1 MPARFVLSGDHP
13 LDGGHGRE
21 LLRSY
26 LRDISRVPLLSADQ
40 EITLGRQVQQLIA
53 IEDTRE
59 ELRLRGGGLPPSE
72 EQLAEATGL
81 SVPVLQKR
89 LRLGLRA
96 KERMVSANL
105 RLVVSIAKNYTN
117 SSFEL
122 ADLIQEGTIGLV
134 RGVEKFDPSRGYKFS
149 TYAYWWIRQGIT
161 RAIASQ
167 SRLIRLPSHV
177 SEKLSRIRKAQREL
191 AQRLGRKANWH
202 ELAAETDLSEAVLRQ
217 TLEQLPQP
225 VSLDRSLGGD
235 QDTELM
241 ELVED
246 LHHSPEQSL
255 MRQHLHEAMEEL
267 LTELSEREAQVLRE
281 RFGLNDDHPRTLTE
295 IGADLHLSRER
306 VRQIEAQALL
316 KLRQPCQRQRMREF
330 LGSLD

>member
-1 MPARFVLSGDHP
+1 MRGTSSTDVVRQYLCDIGRVAMLSEEEELTLARL
-13 LDGGHGRE
+13 
-21 LLRSY
+21 
-26 LRDISRVPLLSADQ
+26 
-40 EITLGRQVQQLIA
+40 VQQ
-53 IEDTRE
+53 RE
-59 ELRLRGGGLPPSE
+59 RIL
-72 EQLAEATGL
+72 EQHPGVEKPQADLAAVARSSGL
-81 SVPVLQKR
+81 SETA
-89 LRLGLRA
+89 LRQTLHQGRRA
-96 KERMVSANL
+96 KERMIQANL
-105 RLVVSIAKNYTN
+105 RLVVAVAKKYQQQGV
-117 SSFEL
+117 EL
-122 ADLIQEGTIGLV
+122 LDLVQEGTLGLE
-134 RGVEKFDPSRGYKFS
+134 RGVERFDPTRGFRFS
-149 TYAYWWIRQGIT
+149 TFAYWWIRQGIT

>member
-1 MPARFVLSGDHP
+1 MPSASSTDVIRQ
-13 LDGGHGRE
+13 
-21 LLRSY
+21 Y
-26 LRDISRVPLLSADQ
+26 LRDIGRVAMLTEEEEL
-40 EITLGRQVQQLIA
+40 TLARLVQQ
-53 IEDTRE
+53 RE
-59 ELRLRGGGLPPSE
+59 RIL
-72 EQLAEATGL
+72 EQHPGVEKPQADLAAVARASGL
-81 SVPVLQKR
+81 SETA
-89 LRLGLRA
+89 LRQTLHQGRRA
-96 KERMVSANL
+96 KERMIQANL
-105 RLVVSIAKNYTN
+105 RLVVAVAKKYQQQGV
-117 SSFEL
+117 EL
-122 ADLIQEGTIGLV
+122 LDLVQEGTLGLE
-134 RGVEKFDPSRGYKFS
+134 RGVERFDPTRGFRFS
-149 TYAYWWIRQGIT
+149 TFAYWWIRQGIT

>member
-1 MPARFVLSGDHP
+1 LPSASSTDVIRQ
-13 LDGGHGRE
+13 
-21 LLRSY
+21 Y
-26 LRDISRVPLLSADQ
+26 LRDIGRVAMLTEEEEL
-40 EITLGRQVQQLIA
+40 TLARLVQQ
-53 IEDTRE
+53 RE
-59 ELRLRGGGLPPSE
+59 RIL
-72 EQLAEATGL
+72 EQHPGVEKPQADLAAVARSSGL
-81 SVPVLQKR
+81 SETA
-89 LRLGLRA
+89 LRQTLHQGRRA
-96 KERMVSANL
+96 KERMIQANL
-105 RLVVSIAKNYTN
+105 RLVVAVAKKYQQQGV
-117 SSFEL
+117 EL
-122 ADLIQEGTIGLV
+122 LDLVQEGTLGLE
-134 RGVEKFDPSRGYKFS
+134 RGVERFDPTRGFRFS
-149 TYAYWWIRQGIT
+149 TFAYWWIRQGIT

>member
-1 MPARFVLSGDHP
+1 MLTEEEELTLARL
-13 LDGGHGRE
+13 
-21 LLRSY
+21 
-26 LRDISRVPLLSADQ
+26 
-40 EITLGRQVQQLIA
+40 VQQ
-53 IEDTRE
+53 RE
-59 ELRLRGGGLPPSE
+59 RIL
-72 EQLAEATGL
+72 EQHPGVEKPQADLAAVARSSGL
-81 SVPVLQKR
+81 SETA
-89 LRLGLRA
+89 LRQTLHQGRRA
-96 KERMVSANL
+96 KERMIQANL
-105 RLVVSIAKNYTN
+105 RLVVAVAKKYQQQGV
-117 SSFEL
+117 EL
-122 ADLIQEGTIGLV
+122 LDLVQEGTLGLE
-134 RGVEKFDPSRGYKFS
+134 RGVERFDPTRGFRFS
-149 TYAYWWIRQGIT
+149 TFAYWWIRQGIT

>member
-1 MPARFVLSGDHP
+1 LPSASSTDVIRQ
-13 LDGGHGRE
+13 
-21 LLRSY
+21 Y
-26 LRDISRVPLLSADQ
+26 LRDIGRVAMLTEEEEL
-40 EITLGRQVQQLIA
+40 TLARLVQQ
-53 IEDTRE
+53 RE
-59 ELRLRGGGLPPSE
+59 RIL
-72 EQLAEATGL
+72 EQHPGVEKPQADLAAVARASGL
-81 SVPVLQKR
+81 SETA
-89 LRLGLRA
+89 LRQTLHQGRRA
-96 KERMVSANL
+96 KERMIQANL
-105 RLVVSIAKNYTN
+105 RLVVAVAKKYQQQGM
-117 SSFEL
+117 EL
-122 ADLIQEGTIGLV
+122 LDLVQEGTLGLE
-134 RGVEKFDPSRGYKFS
+134 RGVERFDPTRGFRFS
-149 TYAYWWIRQGIT
+149 TFAYWWIRQGIT

-267 LTELSEREAQVLRE
+267 LAELSEREAQVLRE

-295 IGADLHLSRER
+295 IGADLNLSRER

>member
-1 MPARFVLSGDHP
+1 MPSASSTDVIRQ
-13 LDGGHGRE
+13 
-21 LLRSY
+21 Y
-26 LRDISRVPLLSADQ
+26 LRDIGRVAMLTEEEEL
-40 EITLGRQVQQLIA
+40 TLARLVQQ
-53 IEDTRE
+53 RE
-59 ELRLRGGGLPPSE
+59 RIL
-72 EQLAEATGL
+72 EQHPGVEKPQADLAAVARASGL
-81 SVPVLQKR
+81 SETA
-89 LRLGLRA
+89 LRQTLHQGRRA
-96 KERMVSANL
+96 KERMIQANL
-105 RLVVSIAKNYTN
+105 RLVVAVAKKYQQQGV
-117 SSFEL
+117 EL
-122 ADLIQEGTIGLV
+122 LDLVQEGTLGLE
-134 RGVEKFDPSRGYKFS
+134 RGVERFDPTRGFRFS
-149 TYAYWWIRQGIT
+149 TFAYWWIRQGIT

-267 LTELSEREAQVLRE
+267 LAELSEREAQVLRE

>member
-1 MPARFVLSGDHP
+1 MLTEEEELTLARL
-13 LDGGHGRE
+13 
-21 LLRSY
+21 
-26 LRDISRVPLLSADQ
+26 
-40 EITLGRQVQQLIA
+40 VQQ
-53 IEDTRE
+53 RE
-59 ELRLRGGGLPPSE
+59 RIL
-72 EQLAEATGL
+72 EQHPGVEKPQADLAAVARASGL
-81 SVPVLQKR
+81 SETA
-89 LRLGLRA
+89 LRQTLHQGRRA
-96 KERMVSANL
+96 KERMIQANL
-105 RLVVSIAKNYTN
+105 RLVVAVAKKYQQQGV
-117 SSFEL
+117 EL
-122 ADLIQEGTIGLV
+122 LDLVQEGTLGLE
-134 RGVEKFDPSRGYKFS
+134 RGVERFDPTRGFRFS
-149 TYAYWWIRQGIT
+149 TFAYWWIRQGIT

-202 ELAAETDLSEAVLRQ
+202 ELAAATDLSEAVLRQ

-255 MRQHLHEAMEEL
+255 MRQHLHEAMEVL
-267 LTELSEREAQVLRE
+267 LAELSEREAQVLRE

>member
-1 MPARFVLSGDHP
+1 MPSASSTDVIRQ
-13 LDGGHGRE
+13 
-21 LLRSY
+21 Y
-26 LRDISRVPLLSADQ
+26 LRDIGRVAMLTEEEEL
-40 EITLGRQVQQLIA
+40 TLARLVQQ
-53 IEDTRE
+53 RE
-59 ELRLRGGGLPPSE
+59 RIL
-72 EQLAEATGL
+72 EQHPGVEKPKADLVAVARASGL
-81 SVPVLQKR
+81 SETA
-89 LRLGLRA
+89 LRQTLHQGRRA
-96 KERMVSANL
+96 KERMIQANL
-105 RLVVSIAKNYTN
+105 RLVVAVAKKYQQQGV
-117 SSFEL
+117 EL
-122 ADLIQEGTIGLV
+122 LDLVQEGTLGLE
-134 RGVEKFDPSRGYKFS
+134 RGVERFDPTRGFRFS
-149 TYAYWWIRQGIT
+149 TFAYWWIRQGIT

-202 ELAAETDLSEAVLRQ
+202 ELAAATDLSEAVLRQ

-267 LTELSEREAQVLRE
+267 LAELSEREAQVLRE

>member
-1 MPARFVLSGDHP
+1 LPSASSTDVIRQ
-13 LDGGHGRE
+13 
-21 LLRSY
+21 Y
-26 LRDISRVPLLSADQ
+26 LRDIGRVAMLTEEEEL
-40 EITLGRQVQQLIA
+40 TLARLVQQ
-53 IEDTRE
+53 RE
-59 ELRLRGGGLPPSE
+59 RIL
-72 EQLAEATGL
+72 EQHPGVEKPQADLAAVARASGL
-81 SVPVLQKR
+81 SETA
-89 LRLGLRA
+89 LRQTLHQGRRA
-96 KERMVSANL
+96 KERMIQANL
-105 RLVVSIAKNYTN
+105 RLVVAVAKKYQQQGV
-117 SSFEL
+117 EL
-122 ADLIQEGTIGLV
+122 LDLVQEGTLGLE
-134 RGVEKFDPSRGYKFS
+134 RGVERFDPTRGFRFS
-149 TYAYWWIRQGIT
+149 TFAYWWIRQGIT

>member
-1 MPARFVLSGDHP
+1 MPSASSTDVIRQ
-13 LDGGHGRE
+13 
-21 LLRSY
+21 Y
-26 LRDISRVPLLSADQ
+26 LRDIGRVAMLTEEEEL
-40 EITLGRQVQQLIA
+40 TLARLVQQ
-53 IEDTRE
+53 RE
-59 ELRLRGGGLPPSE
+59 RIL
-72 EQLAEATGL
+72 EQHPGVEKPQADLAAVARSSGL
-81 SVPVLQKR
+81 SETA
-89 LRLGLRA
+89 LRQTLHQGRRA
-96 KERMVSANL
+96 KERMIQANL
-105 RLVVSIAKNYTN
+105 RLVVAVAKKYQQQGV
-117 SSFEL
+117 EL
-122 ADLIQEGTIGLV
+122 LDLVQEGTLGLE
-134 RGVEKFDPSRGYKFS
+134 RGVERFDPTRGFRFS
-149 TYAYWWIRQGIT
+149 TFAYWWIRQGIT

>member
-1 MPARFVLSGDHP
+1 MLTEEEELTLARL
-13 LDGGHGRE
+13 
-21 LLRSY
+21 
-26 LRDISRVPLLSADQ
+26 
-40 EITLGRQVQQLIA
+40 VQQ
-53 IEDTRE
+53 RE
-59 ELRLRGGGLPPSE
+59 RIL
-72 EQLAEATGL
+72 EQHPGVEKPQADLAAVARASGL
-81 SVPVLQKR
+81 SETA
-89 LRLGLRA
+89 LRQTLHQGRRA
-96 KERMVSANL
+96 KERMIQANL
-105 RLVVSIAKNYTN
+105 RLVVAVAKKYQQQGV
-117 SSFEL
+117 EL
-122 ADLIQEGTIGLV
+122 LDLVQEGTLGLE
-134 RGVEKFDPSRGYKFS
+134 RGVERFDPTRGFRFS
-149 TYAYWWIRQGIT
+149 TFAYWWIRQGIT

>member
-1 MPARFVLSGDHP
+1 MLTEEEELTLARL
-13 LDGGHGRE
+13 
-21 LLRSY
+21 
-26 LRDISRVPLLSADQ
+26 
-40 EITLGRQVQQLIA
+40 VQQ
-53 IEDTRE
+53 RE
-59 ELRLRGGGLPPSE
+59 RIL
-72 EQLAEATGL
+72 EQHPGVEKPQADLAAVARASGL
-81 SVPVLQKR
+81 SETA
-89 LRLGLRA
+89 LRQTLHQGRRA
-96 KERMVSANL
+96 KERMIQANL
-105 RLVVSIAKNYTN
+105 RLVVAVAKKYQQQGM
-117 SSFEL
+117 EL
-122 ADLIQEGTIGLV
+122 LDLVQEGTLGLE
-134 RGVEKFDPSRGYKFS
+134 RGVERFDPTRGFRFS
-149 TYAYWWIRQGIT
+149 TFAYWWIRQGIT

-267 LTELSEREAQVLRE
+267 LAELSEREAQVLRE

-295 IGADLHLSRER
+295 IGADLNLSRER

>member
-1 MPARFVLSGDHP
+1 MPSASSTDVIRQ
-13 LDGGHGRE
+13 
-21 LLRSY
+21 Y
-26 LRDISRVPLLSADQ
+26 LRDIGRVAMLTEEEEL
-40 EITLGRQVQQLIA
+40 TLARLVQQ
-53 IEDTRE
+53 RE
-59 ELRLRGGGLPPSE
+59 RIL
-72 EQLAEATGL
+72 EQYPGVEKPQADLAAVARASGL
-81 SVPVLQKR
+81 SETA
-89 LRLGLRA
+89 LRQTLHQGRRA
-96 KERMVSANL
+96 KERMIQANL
-105 RLVVSIAKNYTN
+105 RLVVAVAKKYQQQGM
-117 SSFEL
+117 EL
-122 ADLIQEGTIGLV
+122 LDLVQEGTLGLE
-134 RGVEKFDPSRGYKFS
+134 RGVERFDPTRGFRFS
-149 TYAYWWIRQGIT
+149 TFAYWWIRQGIT

-202 ELAAETDLSEAVLRQ
+202 ELAAATDLSEAVLRQ

-255 MRQHLHEAMEEL
+255 MRQHLHEAMEVL
-267 LTELSEREAQVLRE
+267 LAELSEREAQVLRE

-316 KLRQPCQRQRMREF
+316 KLRQP
-330 LGSLD
+330 

>member
-1 MPARFVLSGDHP
+1 MPSASSTDVIRQ
-13 LDGGHGRE
+13 
-21 LLRSY
+21 Y
-26 LRDISRVPLLSADQ
+26 LRDIGRVAMLTEEEEL
-40 EITLGRQVQQLIA
+40 TLARLVQQ
-53 IEDTRE
+53 RE
-59 ELRLRGGGLPPSE
+59 RIL
-72 EQLAEATGL
+72 EQHPGVEKPQADLAAVARSSGL
-81 SVPVLQKR
+81 SETA
-89 LRLGLRA
+89 LRQTLHQGRRA
-96 KERMVSANL
+96 KERMIQANL
-105 RLVVSIAKNYTN
+105 RLVVAVAKKYQQQGV
-117 SSFEL
+117 EL
-122 ADLIQEGTIGLV
+122 LDLVQEGTLGLE
-134 RGVEKFDPSRGYKFS
+134 RGVERFDPTRGFRFS
-149 TYAYWWIRQGIT
+149 TFAYWWIRQGIT

-281 RFGLNDDHPRTLTE
+281 RFGLNDEHPRTHTE

-306 VRQIEAQALL
+306 VRQIEAKALL
-316 KLRQPCQRQRMREF
+316 
-330 LGSLD
+330 